1 MFFSPAEQAVCLMAK
16 KYKKK
21 AKQVEVKQKE
31 EDQEEEIDVEG
42 DSEHDQHFKHLNKK
56 DKFIMLKFME
66 KIEE

>member
-1 MFFSPAEQAVCLMAK
+1 MAK
-16 KYKKK
+16 KNKKK
-21 AKQVEVKQKE
+21 AKQVEVKQK